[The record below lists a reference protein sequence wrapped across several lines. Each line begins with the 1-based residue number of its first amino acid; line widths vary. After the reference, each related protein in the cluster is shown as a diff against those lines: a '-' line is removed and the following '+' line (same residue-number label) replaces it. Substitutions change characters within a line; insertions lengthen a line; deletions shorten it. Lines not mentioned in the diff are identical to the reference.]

1 MSRRLTLPIIL
12 MLIVTALISSTSAR
26 AGENFVAHG
35 SAAGAFF
42 SSTNGNIVSEVR
54 VGALKGYQHIPPDF
68 KAALLEMAVGLY
80 QYDRTICPSGTE
92 CPAPIL
98 LANGLIVLRAPNPGL
113 LANDSFEVRG
123 DLEAAT
129 LHTTMQAWE
138 EVSQSWIDVDIAL
151 TWSAI
156 GDRMR
161 DDAKSIS
168 KFLPGCLFVF
178 DEAITSR
185 QASAVGSVVALGTNF
200 TPESSA
206 EGQISNGESHE
217 LTVAHGCET

>member
-1 MSRRLTLPIIL
+1 MRRRLTHLIIL
-12 MLIVTALISSTSAR
+12 MLIVAALIPSTPAR
-26 AGENFVAHG
+26 AGENFVGHG

-42 SSTNGNIVSEVR
+42 SSTQGNIVSEVR
-54 VGALKGYQHIPPDF
+54 VGALKGYQHTPPEF
-68 KAALLEMAVGLY
+68 KAALLEIVVSLY

-98 LANGLIVLRAPNPGL
+98 LANGLIVLRAPSPGL
-113 LANDSFEVRG
+113 LTNDSFEVRG

-138 EVSQSWIDVDIAL
+138 EVSQSSIDVEIDL

-156 GDRMR
+156 SDRTR

-178 DEAITSR
+178 DETIISR
-185 QASAVGSVVALGTNF
+185 QATAVGSVVALGINF

-217 LTVAHGCET
+217 LAVVRGCEA